1 MQGLPRNEPIGGWG
15 CRMREA
21 CVSAAG
27 PGFDFYAGIVYFAA
41 GLRWRGEV
49 L

>member
-1 MQGLPRNEPIGGWG
+1 
-15 CRMREA
+15 MRFGR
-21 CVSAAG
+21 G